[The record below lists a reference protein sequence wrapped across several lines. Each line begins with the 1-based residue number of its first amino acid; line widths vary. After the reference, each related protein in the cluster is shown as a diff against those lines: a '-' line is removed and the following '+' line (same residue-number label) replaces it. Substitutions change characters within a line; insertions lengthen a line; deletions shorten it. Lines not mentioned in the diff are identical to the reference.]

1 VLKSAEDYMY
11 RHKVI
16 ESNSMRGNIINVILN
31 TLYEKNPREERH
43 SKRVSELCQR
53 IGVAM
58 GLSETEINKLK
69 VSGLLHDI
77 GKIAIEEQVLN
88 KPGRLTDQEWNEI
101 KRHPDIGYRIL
112 SSSLEMMEI
121 VQYILFHHERFD
133 GTGYPRGLKREEIPL
148 LSRIIA
154 VADAYDAMTNARTY
168 KKALDKD
175 AAIKELIQNKGTQFD
190 PHIVDVFIEKVLN
203 NV

>member
-1 VLKSAEDYMY
+1 
-11 RHKVI
+11 
-16 ESNSMRGNIINVILN
+16 
-31 TLYEKNPREERH
+31 
-43 SKRVSELCQR
+43 
-53 IGVAM
+53 
-58 GLSETEINKLK
+58 
-69 VSGLLHDI
+69 
-77 GKIAIEEQVLN
+77 
-88 KPGRLTDQEWNEI
+88 
-101 KRHPDIGYRIL
+101 
-112 SSSLEMMEI
+112 MMEI
-121 VQYILFHHERFD
+121 AQYILFHHERFD

>member
-1 VLKSAEDYMY
+1 MY

-121 VQYILFHHERFD
+121 AQYILFHHERFD

>member
-1 VLKSAEDYMY
+1 MLKSAEDYMY

>member
-1 VLKSAEDYMY
+1 MY